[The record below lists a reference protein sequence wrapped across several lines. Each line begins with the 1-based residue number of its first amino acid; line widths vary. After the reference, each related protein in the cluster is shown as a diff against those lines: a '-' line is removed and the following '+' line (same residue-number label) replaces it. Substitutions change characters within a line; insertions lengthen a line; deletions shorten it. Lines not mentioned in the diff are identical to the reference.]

1 MENKI
6 IFNEKWFSWFIGFID
21 AEGNFQIYPK
31 KRVLTSGKLARYNIG
46 YGFHLSLH
54 KRDIDILKDI
64 KSKLDKGV
72 IYEYKDKPDSRLAV
86 NKKSELVYL
95 IENIFDKYSL
105 VTRNQLIRYQLLR
118 YGIVN
123 NITEFKSLEEYQEYK
138 SKSLLS
144 IANLIE
150 SQKVKTSINIDNWI
164 IGFIN
169 GEGCFYLNK
178 NKCNFFIEH
187 TDKQALE
194 IIKNRLS
201 FGPNVLERSYRDRD
215 IGKIRKTTYQLII
228 SSKKDLESLIILLDN
243 KENILLQGNKYIQ
256 YIKWKQHIK

>member
-1 MENKI
+1 MENKT

-21 AEGNFQIYPK
+21 AEGNFQTYPK
-31 KRVLTSGKLARYNIG
+31 KRVLTSGELARYNIG
-46 YGFHLSLH
+46 YGFHLSLY
-54 KRDIDILKDI
+54 KRDIDILKYI

-72 IYEYKDKPDSRLAV
+72 IYEYKDKPDSRLAI
-86 NKKSELVYL
+86 NKKSELIYL

-105 VTRNQLIRYQLLR
+105 VTINQLIRYQLLR

-138 SKSLLS
+138 SKCLLS
-144 IANLIE
+144 ITNQIK
-150 SQKVKTSINIDNWI
+150 SQKVKVKTSINIDNWI

-169 GEGCFYLNK
+169 GEGCFSLKK

-201 FGPNVLERSYRDRD
+201 FGPNVLERSSRDRD

-243 KENILLQGNKYIQ
+243 KENILLQGNTIYWMKATY
-256 YIKWKQHIK
+256 